1 MYQLSLRTGTL
12 AILSG
17 VLALGTV
24 ACGSNNTVIPK
35 SEAADTPPSAAV
47 SAPVPSAEPSALP
60 KASPLAT
67 DFYQQ
72 ALDVATGAIL
82 IGDNALSRD
91 DWSLTANR
99 WQEAIRLL
107 KAVPANSKDYATAQN
122 KITQYQ
128 AALAVAK
135 AKAAP
140 PPQPQSCSGDTNPQ
154 FFFVPIKKRL
164 GGTPV
169 VEVSFHDHHKFDM
182 MLDTGASHTLITES
196 MAVTLGLRL
205 VGGELMQVADG
216 SVVILPIALVKS
228 QEIDGRLMRDMEVGV
243 APPAMKMGLL
253 GQDFL
258 KGYDITIKE
267 NIVEFHRQP
276 GTKATT
282 KASKPCPV
290 NTNPEFFSIPIKKR
304 DKNRPVVELTFND
317 QYKFDL
323 VFDTGATTTLITESM
338 ADKLELPFAGITDV
352 SLADGSVTSLPLAFV
367 ESQKV
372 NGYTKTD
379 LLVSV
384 APPGKK
390 MGLLGQDFYQG
401 YNVSIKEKVIEFRR
415 QD

>member
-24 ACGSNNTVIPK
+24 ACGGNNLVIPK
-35 SEAADTPPSAAV
+35 SEATDTPQSAAT
-47 SAPVPSAEPSALP
+47 PVPLPNPEPSVLP
-60 KASPLAT
+60 KASPPAT

-82 IGDNALSRD
+82 ISDDALSRD

-107 KAVPANSKDYATAQN
+107 KAVPTTSKDYSTAQN
-122 KITQYQ
+122 KIAQYQ
-128 AALAVAK
+128 AAMAAAK
-135 AKAAP
+135 AKAEP
-140 PPQPQSCSGDTNPQ
+140 PPEPKYCSGDTNPQ
-154 FFFVPIKKRL
+154 FLFVPIKRRL
-164 GGTPV
+164 GGIPV
-169 VEVSFHDHHKFDM
+169 VEVSFHDDHKFDM
-182 MLDTGASHTLITES
+182 MLDTGASHTLITQS
-196 MAVTLGLRL
+196 MATTLGLPM
-205 VGGELMQVADG
+205 VGREFMQIADG
-216 SVVILPIALVKS
+216 SFVMLPIALAKS
-228 QEIDGRLMRDMEVGV
+228 QEIDGRLMRDMKVGV
-243 APPAMKMGLL
+243 APSTMKMGLL

-267 NIVEFHRQP
+267 NVVEFHRQP
-276 GTKATT
+276 STKATT

-317 QYKFDL
+317 KYKSDL
-323 VFDTGATTTLITESM
+323 VFDTGATTTLITQSM
-338 ADKLELPFAGITDV
+338 ATKLKLSLAGITQV
-352 SLADGSVTSLPLAFV
+352 GLADGSVTSLPLAFV

-379 LLVSV
+379 VIVAV
-384 APPGKK
+384 APPGKNI
-390 MGLLGQDFYQG
+390 GLLGQDFYQG
-401 YNVSIKEKVIEFRR
+401 YNVTIKEKVIEFRR
-415 QD
+415 Q